1 MFFFRFSTRNSSTT
15 VGTVTISLIVSMVDR
30 YNVLSETRQ
39 YHGEH
44 PSRAKCA
51 ILHRLEEGCGVRYW
65 ILIQYRTPLGT
76 NVHNI
81 AIPISRRRWWTVM
94 LHDWVITFK
103 RVSRH
108 FMNLKLSWEIIR
120 KHGNM
125 SGKPSLITV
134 YHAGDPNRVWIP
146 TPIFS
151 KNLVHGNHEI
161 CGKSLD
167 LEMVDWSAQTA
178 SRPPKF
184 ESRVRMGMYE
194 AQKIFG
200 GCRITFE
207 KPVSYTKVGSEC

>member
-81 AIPISRRRWWTVM
+81 AIPI
-94 LHDWVITFK
+94 K
-103 RVSRH
+103 
-108 FMNLKLSWEIIR
+108 
-120 KHGNM
+120 
-125 SGKPSLITV
+125 
-134 YHAGDPNRVWIP
+134 AGDGDGQWCFTTELLRSNECHDILW
-146 TPIFS
+146 TW
-151 KNLVHGNHEI
+151 NCHE
-161 CGKSLD
+161 KSL
-167 LEMVDWSAQTA
+167 ENMETCQENHPWSLCTTRAIQIA
-178 SRPPKF
+178 SGSPHQYFR
-184 ESRVRMGMYE
+184 
-194 AQKIFG
+194 KIWFTG
-200 GCRITFE
+200 IT
-207 KPVSYTKVGSEC
+207 KSAGNRSI